1 MRLCDIVHETIYSS
15 NEKPHS
21 LFVKVPWSP
30 TLLAAAACC
39 CVVLK
44 IESDGSSTPRFLE
57 RGNRMQLTYILDPR
71 RIYTGCQICRK
82 VALLLI

>member
-1 MRLCDIVHETIYSS
+1 MHETIYSS

-21 LFVKVPWSP
+21 LFVKVPLSP

-57 RGNRMQLTYILDPR
+57 RGKIECN
-71 RIYTGCQICRK
+71 
-82 VALLLI
+82 